1 MDVRGKLLTQMVIHI
16 LNELSE
22 EVVDAV
28 TIMTWKRHLHR
39 LLNRW
44 VLDGYEQSAG
54 K

>member
-22 EVVDAV
+22 EAV